1 MVLVVPM
8 GKCVVENVICSRR
21 VAEDKLA
28 LLKEDLTK
36 IGFFEWTQ

>member
-1 MVLVVPM
+1 MVLVAPM
-8 GKCVVENVICSRR
+8 GRCVVGDMISSRR

>member
-1 MVLVVPM
+1 MFVGDM
-8 GKCVVENVICSRR
+8 ISSRR